1 MISEQVHQPTIRY
14 HADCKRTPD
23 CIVSSVRHL
32 SGRLCPEKL
41 VGMLSS
47 EPWPEGLPLAGDLK
61 AQAVAYRR
69 RYGHD
74 PEEIC
79 ADKIYR
85 KRSNLA
91 FCQRY
96 GIRLS
101 NPYLGWPMNDPE

>member
-1 MISEQVHQPTIRY
+1 M
-14 HADCKRTPD
+14 
-23 CIVSSVRHL
+23 
-32 SGRLCPEKL
+32 EKVDPSRKIFFYRPCVL
-41 VGMLSS
+41 AM
-47 EPWPEGLPLAGDLK
+47 LAGDLK

-85 KRSNLA
+85 KRSNRA